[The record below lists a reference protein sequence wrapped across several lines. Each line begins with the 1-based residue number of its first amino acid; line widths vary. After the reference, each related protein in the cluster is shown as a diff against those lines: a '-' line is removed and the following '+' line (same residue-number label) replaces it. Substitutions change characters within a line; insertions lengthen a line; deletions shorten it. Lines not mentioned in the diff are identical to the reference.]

1 MKSTQLLLSMLLL
14 SASSGWTQPAAQP
27 AAVPAW
33 QPSQRTDTAQTYSF
47 ARFTLP
53 GRFANAPI
61 GTSGNAP
68 ALTVDCI
75 PGTPSHPKGRYL
87 AAAILVGPTL
97 KIVYV
102 EPEEIHG
109 MSYYPKVDVRYRLDG
124 AKDDERDQW
133 SAGADKVSASVPRE
147 VVKRILRAHTLAI
160 TVADEQGSR
169 LQVKFDLPSPTPVE
183 QACNMDE
190 P

>member
-1 MKSTQLLLSMLLL
+1 
-14 SASSGWTQPAAQP
+14 
-27 AAVPAW
+27 
-33 QPSQRTDTAQTYSF
+33 
-47 ARFTLP
+47 
-53 GRFANAPI
+53 
-61 GTSGNAP
+61 
-68 ALTVDCI
+68 
-75 PGTPSHPKGRYL
+75 
-87 AAAILVGPTL
+87 
-97 KIVYV
+97 
-102 EPEEIHG
+102 